1 MIKEEYFN
9 ERKSWNIF
17 GKILEIMLIHRGNFQ
32 ELAVVGLGVVFAFV
46 TSVVIG
52 ADILSVVIGGVV
64 VIVVVVVVVVPRVG
78 GDVASSGAIG
88 VGVVTMN
95 DGGSVR
101 LRHSSVKSS
110 IRLQS
115 A

>member
-52 ADILSVVIGGVV
+52 ADILSVVMGGVV
-64 VIVVVVVVVVPRVG
+64 VIVVVVVVVPRVG

-110 IRLQS
+110 IRLQR

>member
-52 ADILSVVIGGVV
+52 ADILSVVMGGVV
-64 VIVVVVVVVVPRVG
+64 VIVVVVVVVPRVG